1 MGKMNQRR
9 EVGQQGETLA
19 AEYLHERGYTIVTRN
34 WRCAAG
40 ELDIVAERANR
51 LIFVEVRTRRGERFG
66 TAAESITATKR
77 ARLVA
82 LAESYLQAH
91 AVSEQA
97 WQIDVITV
105 TWQGQSMTINHLE
118 NAVGW

>member
-1 MGKMNQRR
+1 MNQRGQ
-9 EVGQQGETLA
+9 VGQNGENLA
-19 AEYLHERGYTIVTRN
+19 AEYLQERGYTIITRN
-34 WRCAAG
+34 WRGAAG
-40 ELDIVAERANR
+40 ELDIVAELTNR
-51 LIFVEVRTRRGERFG
+51 LIFVEVRTRRSQRFG

-91 AVSEQA
+91 AGLEQA

-105 TWQGQSMTINHLE
+105 TWQGQHVTINHLE

>member
-1 MGKMNQRR
+1 MNQRR

-19 AEYLHERGYTIVTRN
+19 AEYLRERGYTIVTRN

-40 ELDIVAERANR
+40 ELDIVAELANR

-91 AVSEQA
+91 TAVEQA

>member
-1 MGKMNQRR
+1 MNQRR

-19 AEYLHERGYTIVTRN
+19 VEYLLERGYQIVTRN

-91 AVSEQA
+91 AIEQA

-105 TWQGQSMTINHLE
+105 TWHGQNMTINHLE